1 MTALWFLGMVVL
13 AVLLMDA
20 RKRLAVL
27 ERKVREAELANEGLM
42 RRAAAIA
49 EPPAEAPPAR
59 PSPWQAPEPE
69 PQPQQPQ
76 PFPAAQA
83 QEGARPAVEPLAEAA
98 PVVTETDRGEAV
110 APPQPAPRW
119 QVMRPSIS
127 FEDLFGR
134 KLPIWAGGI
143 TLLVAAVLLVKY
155 SIDAGLLSPPVRI
168 VLGLLFGGGLIA
180 GAELARRRAELV
192 QDARISQSLAGAG
205 LGSLY
210 AATLAAAN
218 LYGLIGP
225 GTAFAALAAITA
237 LAMGL
242 ALRFGA
248 PSAVL
253 GLVGG
258 LATPAVIQAG
268 EPNVPLLAGY
278 IAVVVGGLTLLSR
291 SQRWIWLGLGA
302 LIGGAGWSLLMILM
316 GNLGSLSMLAV
327 GLLVLLL
334 GIGLPV
340 LAAGERHG
348 VALRIGAA
356 VVAALQLALLVATGD
371 FAPLSW
377 GLYGLLSVAFIWLT
391 GWTPALRQGMAVPL
405 LAALALAGIWPDPD
419 PTLFRIVIAGIVLL
433 YGGSALWR
441 LWRTEGSLL
450 EAGSIAAIAVVGYG
464 VCHWQFYEGAPG
476 QDGAFALLAGG
487 FALLPALG
495 AALGWNDARR
505 HQDIRFA
512 LLASTAGLLVVIAAL
527 MGLPGWS
534 LPVSIAIVSAVLLGI
549 AVKAEDRWLPRG
561 AQGFLAMAVAALFA
575 TGATDTELARL
586 VATEPHAHPAQA
598 VARWG
603 MATLAAALLAW
614 RHLGARAGVALQLV
628 AVLLGYGLAA
638 QILPA
643 PWLAIA
649 SALAMLALAEVM
661 RRQGGRLLV
670 PALATAAGLAALWA
684 MSPFMLWLHPALV
697 SLYGEP
703 MLASAL
709 PALRPMLQHLLV
721 PALIA
726 GVAVWRLRDGLPRP
740 GWMLAMAQIGTLA
753 AIGVHILY
761 KQIFAIAD
769 MDAFVRLGLAERT
782 LWQAALIGAG
792 VLLWRALGQR
802 PAALALIG
810 AGLAHNLVYTL
821 LLHDPLWS
829 AQAVGPLPV
838 ANLLLPAFGIAFAAP
853 VLAERIAPEQAAR
866 FRRPRDLLWMA
877 VILLFAYAS
886 LRQLFSGTL
895 LTGTV
900 IGPAENIGWSVLAI
914 SIAIGFLLWGIR
926 QGLRDWR
933 IASLLLMLLAV
944 GKVFLIDASGLEGLL
959 RIASFLALGFSL
971 IGIGWLYSRYLKP
984 DGLKPDSAVSP

>member
-27 ERKVREAELANEGLM
+27 ERKVREAELADQGLV
-42 RRAAAIA
+42 RRAAAIIEA
-49 EPPAEAPPAR
+49 PAEAPAAR
-59 PSPWQAPEPE
+59 PSPWQAPEAEPE

-83 QEGARPAVEPLAEAA
+83 QEVARPAVEPLAEIA
-98 PVVTETDRGEAV
+98 PVLPKAERGEAAA
-110 APPQPAPRW
+110 APEPAPRRRA
-119 QVMRPSIS
+119 MPSVS

-168 VLGLLFGGGLIA
+168 VLGLLFGGGLIV
-180 GAELARRRAELV
+180 GAELARRRADWM

-316 GNLGSLSMLAV
+316 GDLGTFSMLAV

-377 GLYGLLSVAFIWLT
+377 GLYGLLSVTFIWLT
-391 GWTPALRQGMAVPL
+391 GRTPALRQGMAVPL

-419 PTLFRIVIAGIVLL
+419 LALFRIIIAGIVLL

-441 LWRTEGSLL
+441 LWRTDGSLL
-450 EAGSIAAIAVVGYG
+450 EAGSIAAIAVAGYG
-464 VCHWQFYEGAPG
+464 VCHWQFYDGAPG

-512 LLASTAGLLVVIAAL
+512 LLASTAGLLVVIAAM

-534 LPVSIAIVSAVLLGI
+534 LPVSSAIVSAVLLGI

-586 VATEPHAHPAQA
+586 VATEPHAHPVQA
-598 VARWG
+598 IARWG

-614 RHLGARAGVALQLV
+614 RHLSVRAGVALQVV

-638 QILPA
+638 QILTA

-649 SALAMLALAEVM
+649 SATAMLALSGAM

-684 MSPFMLWLHPALV
+684 LPPFMLWLQPALV

-709 PALRPMLQHLLV
+709 PALRPTLQHLLA

-740 GWMLAMAQIGTLA
+740 GWMLAMAQIGTFA

-761 KQIFAIAD
+761 KQIFALAD

-782 LWQAALIGAG
+782 LWQAALLGAG

-802 PAALALIG
+802 HAALALIG

-838 ANLLLPAFGIAFAAP
+838 ANLLLPAFGIAFVAP
-853 VLAERIAPEQAAR
+853 LLAERITPEQAAR
-866 FRRPRDLLWMA
+866 FRRARDLLWMA

-895 LTGTV
+895 LRGTA

-971 IGIGWLYSRYLKP
+971 IGIGWLYSRYMKP
-984 DGLKPDSAVSP
+984 DNMVEPALP